1 MMAERAVSR
10 VRIGIVDDHPIFR
23 DGLRRLLEIE
33 HDMTVV
39 GEAADADEAVALAL
53 ERKPD
58 ILLLDLAMPRIPGL
72 QAMAATPEFARS
84 TRVIVLTAAVDKPD
98 IVKALM
104 LGARGVVLKES
115 ATALLIEAIRTV
127 MAGRYWVVRE
137 PVTDIVAA
145 MQDLQNGISQRQPS
159 RDFGLT
165 DREQEIVGLIVEA
178 AGNKEIADR
187 LRISEKTVKNHLT
200 NIYDK
205 LGVSGRLELAM
216 FAIDNGLHGPAS
228 GRTAP

>member
-1 MMAERAVSR
+1 
-10 VRIGIVDDHPIFR
+10 
-23 DGLRRLLEIE
+23 
-33 HDMTVV
+33 
-39 GEAADADEAVALAL
+39 
-53 ERKPD
+53 
-58 ILLLDLAMPRIPGL
+58 
-72 QAMAATPEFARS
+72 
-84 TRVIVLTAAVDKPD
+84 
-98 IVKALM
+98 M

-145 MQDLQNGISQRQPS
+145 MQELQNGISQRQPS

-165 DREQEIVGLIVEA
+165 DREEEIVGLIVEA

-216 FAIDNGLHGPAS
+216 FAIDNGLHVPS
-228 GRTAP
+228 RKQAP